1 MFLSDQMP
9 DIRQY
14 EHTWQK
20 VQALYEYMHGLK
32 NRLNHVLSNI
42 GEENLSDELA
52 ETINGLVQ
60 AAGEIDRLKLTE
72 QSMKAAAWPIGAVYM
87 TADETRTPD
96 KTIGG
101 RWTKL
106 DAAPMNG
113 VTAWK
118 RTE

>member
-42 GEENLSDELA
+42 GEENLSAELA
-52 ETINGLVQ
+52 QTISELEEAAAEVQ
-60 AAGEIDRLKLTE
+60 KLKLSE
-72 QSMKAAAWPIGAVYM
+72 QSMKAAAWPIGAVYL

-101 RWTKL
+101 RWSKL
-106 DAAPMNG
+106 DAAPMDG